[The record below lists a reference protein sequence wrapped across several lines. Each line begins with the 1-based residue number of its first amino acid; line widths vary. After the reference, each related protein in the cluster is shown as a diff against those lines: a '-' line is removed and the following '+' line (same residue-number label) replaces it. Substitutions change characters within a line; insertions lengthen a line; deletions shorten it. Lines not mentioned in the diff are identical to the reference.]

1 MKKFLAVA
9 VIAAM
14 ALMAVPAFAYD
25 VKVDED
31 TFAKVG
37 TKAQI
42 LLGNTM
48 NDPGD
53 NEVDITAANAR
64 IYFSGQVT
72 NVVKFGFNY
81 DFALSGAGA
90 GGGRATDVFVMLDF
104 MKELKVITGVYRVAF
119 SRLALQDSYQ
129 YILVSG
135 PEVANSAA
143 PVAGPGLATYRNAGV
158 TAWGD
163 LIDGKLR
170 YNVGLWDDDYNPYGV
185 NAALGSSDDNFMT
198 TARLVFNILD
208 PEKGYTCAGCYLGK
222 ARTANIGLGYLQQD
236 YRVTGAGTKTAKSMT
251 VDAFVDMNGLTVEAA
266 YFVTD
271 KDNNP
276 TAANGGEKPAGFYA
290 EVAYLINNTIQP
302 AVRFESF
309 DSDKGT
315 LASTNLDYNKM
326 VAGVNYLF
334 DGQNAKVGL
343 EYSKKDFDLSTTVD
357 VDNLLVM
364 LQVQF

>member
-42 LLGNTM
+42 LVSNTM
-48 NDPGD
+48 PDPGD
-53 NEVDITAANAR
+53 NEVDVKVPNAR
-64 IYFSGQVT
+64 IYFAGQVT

-81 DFALSGAGA
+81 DFGLLTGASSA
-90 GGGRATDVFVMLDF
+90 ARATDAFVMLDF

-135 PEVANSAA
+135 PEVANSVA
-143 PVAGPGLATYRNAGV
+143 PLNNGTLGTYRNAGIS
-158 TAWGD
+158 AWGD

-170 YNVGLWDDDYNPYGV
+170 YNIGIWDDDYSPVASGAT
-185 NAALGSSDDNFMT
+185 AAGDDNYMQT
-198 TARLVFNILD
+198 VRLVFNILD

-222 ARTANIGLGYLQQD
+222 AKIANIGVGYLMQD
-236 YRVTGAGTKTAKSMT
+236 YKEGTGTRTAKSMT
-251 VDAFVDMNGLTVEAA
+251 VDAFVDMNGITAEAA
-266 YFVTD
+266 FFVTD
-271 KDNNP
+271 KDSGIVGATNQ
-276 TAANGGEKPAGFYA
+276 EPAGFYA
-290 EVAYLINNTIQP
+290 EVAYLINDKIQP

-309 DSDKGT
+309 DNDGTTTAGDYDKI
-315 LASTNLDYNKM
+315 

-334 DGQNAKVGL
+334 AGQDAKIGL
-343 EYSKKDFDLSTTVD
+343 EYAMKDFDTSGTTD
-357 VDNLLVM
+357 VDTLSVQ